1 MVCMVE
7 PAVRERVLAKIRER
21 SSLPTELV
29 ALLKDEMSYPE
40 VQEVLSEL
48 IESGRVTLD
57 SNLHLHAKQL
67 AA

>member
-29 ALLKDEMSYPE
+29 ALLKDEMSYLE
-40 VQEVLSEL
+40 VQDVLSEL